1 MYRAI
6 DRDRGIE
13 VAWNQFRIDQQADF
27 EKLWKE
33 ITILQSLSHP
43 NILVCHAAWVD
54 EKQLHVAFI
63 TECMTSG
70 TIRQYVPTIPRV
82 DASGATFSAFNLLFV
97 L

>member
-1 MYRAI
+1 LQFDDELGRGAYKVVYRAI
-6 DRDRGIE
+6 DRDRGVE
-13 VAWNQFRIDQQADF
+13 VAWNQIKVDQRADF

-43 NILVCHAAWVD
+43 NILVCHAAWLD

-70 TIRQYVPTIPRV
+70 TIRQYV
-82 DASGATFSAFNLLFV
+82 FSPL
-97 L
+97 

>member
-1 MYRAI
+1 VYRAI

-13 VAWNQFRIDQQADF
+13 VAWNQIRVDQQADF

-70 TIRQYVPTIPRV
+70 TIRQYEHLLYCILAPHIPTQTQLTRPQE
-82 DASGATFSAFNLLFV
+82 
-97 L
+97 